1 MNSFIEAH
9 SDDPN
14 VQQRGNQYYGYG
26 VEKYS
31 ELCTK
36 FRTQTIETVLLP
48 LVRDVSSETDLRLRG
63 SVHIN
68 FNSKLNWEVIDYR
81 SIDTGAH
88 KLGSLVNTLA
98 FNLADRYGHKTQ
110 FPAKQ
115 VITLSSL
122 RTMSR
127 LGGGSFGQSRL
138 VGPGGSQTQV
148 LSSSESSIPAAPR
161 SSGIAIQNNGSLP
174 TSHSVSPPPLSTPRM
189 FRRMVASESGSG
201 SLLPDFNNSMSLH
214 RSFSGSSPVPAA
226 VPVTAPSSPVENNS
240 VNNNLRR
247 RSTLQLDQM
256 DVQKLSRNNSLDSNS
271 YIGGG
276 SQIRN
281 NRRAQ
286 NNAQP
291 TYQMMHYQGW
301 TLGHLVQTL
310 VVMTIFYLVFD
321 AHHKVSEASLR
332 LEHYKNEETILVNQ
346 MDRIEGRAMQ
356 LQEQLKR
363 LREDTLSIPEGES
376 AFAAETVQLHK
387 DIAAVKR
394 SHTEV
399 DREVHALQEFLQ
411 QGARQEI
418 MERYGSGSVHVNLDL
433 GLVGEDGPKALTIEL
448 FEETPHANWVFLQQ
462 ILQGDWKDSKFI
474 WHPAHMILATPAHAT
489 NTKLEFVEKSFH
501 KHQAWTVGLT
511 PSENGSYNFFVNLLD
526 NGEAHEGDV
535 CLGKIVGG
543 FDALQRLM
551 HVPITTKSG
560 HTDFLDPPVTITSIA
575 AKTVKRSRTK
585 RR

>member
-1 MNSFIEAH
+1 
-9 SDDPN
+9 
-14 VQQRGNQYYGYG
+14 
-26 VEKYS
+26 
-31 ELCTK
+31 
-36 FRTQTIETVLLP
+36 
-48 LVRDVSSETDLRLRG
+48 
-63 SVHIN
+63 
-68 FNSKLNWEVIDYR
+68 
-81 SIDTGAH
+81 
-88 KLGSLVNTLA
+88 
-98 FNLADRYGHKTQ
+98 
-110 FPAKQ
+110 
-115 VITLSSL
+115 
-122 RTMSR
+122 
-127 LGGGSFGQSRL
+127 
-138 VGPGGSQTQV
+138 
-148 LSSSESSIPAAPR
+148 
-161 SSGIAIQNNGSLP
+161 
-174 TSHSVSPPPLSTPRM
+174 M

-201 SLLPDFNNSMSLH
+201 SLLPDFNNSMSLQS
-214 RSFSGSSPVPAA
+214 SFSGSSPVPAA

-247 RSTLQLDQM
+247 RTTLQLDQM
-256 DVQKLSRNNSLDSNS
+256 DVQKLSRGNSLDPNS
-271 YIGGG
+271 YLGSV

-286 NNAQP
+286 NTAQP

-321 AHHKVSEASLR
+321 AHHKVSEASHR
-332 LEHYKNEETILVNQ
+332 LEHYKNEEAILVNQ

-363 LREDTLSIPEGES
+363 LREETLSIPEGES
-376 AFAAETVQLHK
+376 AFAAESVQLHK

-394 SHTEV
+394 HHTEI

-418 MERYGSGSVHVNLDL
+418 MERYGNGPLHVNLDL

-462 ILQGDWKDSKFI
+462 ILQGDWRDSKFI
-474 WHPAHMILATPAHAT
+474 WHPANMIMATPAHAT
-489 NTKLEFVEKSFH
+489 NIKLEFTEKSFH

-511 PSENGSYNFFVNLLD
+511 PSENGSYNLFVNLLD
-526 NGEAHEGDV
+526 NGEVHKGDV

-551 HVPITTKSG
+551 HVPVTTKSG
-560 HTDFLDPPVTITSIA
+560 HTDFLDPPVTITNIA
-575 AKTVKRSRTK
+575 AKAVKRSRTK
-585 RR
+585 SR